1 LGKARVISIQDQI
14 EEENYID
21 ETGADQTTTTIF
33 LCQLLNGDEKGE
45 EVLASQSGDVFTG

>member
-1 LGKARVISIQDQI
+1 VISIQDQI
-14 EEENYID
+14 EEENYFD